1 MSRYPTRSIAS
12 AGSESIGSHGSPR
25 QRSSSARGE
34 RSASNPASFSL
45 ETNQYDTALPPI
57 NFHHAP
63 LAHRRT
69 GSTLKTVMRKIF
81 NRKRQSQTD
90 GVVESPIE
98 SYYSPSTGRQSNPV
112 EGKSFLAVPTPSES
126 KRSSPLSEENLNLAE
141 THLSPTSLSH
151 DCLTSGGISG
161 VASRRRRATLPSV
174 IFSDDESRY
183 AVASAISDP
192 HEDRPHMSDPQLR
205 RSILQERRRSRST
218 DALREM
224 VVERPMSATALPT
237 WTTSAPTPAPETRTS
252 PLEESTASDPSAR
265 PSTGT
270 TVTSVTHAS
279 ATPSLVESDQHAEQM
294 SLPPN
299 MSSLVHSMQ
308 QDAGLTVEQRLN
320 TIEVKMIDLE
330 FAIARMQSSSAGSNE
345 NPHTERSSR
354 QKQTP
359 SAESLTPNLRNK
371 TSGLTG
377 SLERDES
384 PSPLAALPTVR
395 PASTSTIR
403 PDTMNSRILRPA
415 PSATSLSD
423 FNGVSIEQYST
434 LVTLL
439 RREQTARRNLESQVA
454 GLRDDLRHI
463 QRAAL
468 HSMELGTMYPIHSVD
483 SQEFLRFRR
492 ALDDSDSSSPIRPDE
507 KHNIAYDNASDWD
520 PHGHVDDPFSPPKW
534 EHGQRTVAPSMI

>member
-1 MSRYPTRSIAS
+1 MSRYQTRSIAS

-25 QRSSSARGE
+25 QRSTSAREE

-81 NRKRQSQTD
+81 NRKRQSQAD
-90 GVVESPIE
+90 GVEESPVESYF
-98 SYYSPSTGRQSNPV
+98 SSSTGRQSNPI

-141 THLSPTSLSH
+141 IHLSPSASSH
-151 DCLTSGGISG
+151 DCLSSSG
-161 VASRRRRATLPSV
+161 VAGVAGRRRRATLPSV

-192 HEDRPHMSDPQLR
+192 HEDRPHM

-224 VVERPMSATALPT
+224 VVERPMSAAALPT
-237 WTTSAPTPAPETRTS
+237 WTTSLPTPAPQARTS
-252 PLEESTASDPSAR
+252 PLEDSSASDPSAR

-270 TVTSVTHAS
+270 TVTSVTRGSVA
-279 ATPSLVESDQHAEQM
+279 PSLIESDQHADQM

-330 FAIARMQSSSAGSNE
+330 FAIARMQSSSASSNE

-359 SAESLTPNLRNK
+359 SSDSLTPNMRTK
-371 TSGLTG
+371 TSGTAR
-377 SLERDES
+377 SVDRDES
-384 PSPLAALPTVR
+384 PSPLAALPTIR
-395 PASTSTIR
+395 PSSTSTIR

-415 PSATSLSD
+415 PSTTSLSD

-507 KHNIAYDNASDWD
+507 KHSIAYDNASDWD
-520 PHGHVDDPFSPPKW
+520 PHGHADDPFSKW
-534 EHGQRTVAPSMI
+534 EPGKRPVAPSMI